1 MTRKMKLVLSWLG
14 MYVLCTVFGFIDT
27 KNGFLQAIFALFSV
41 GFFLPGGIL
50 LYEAV
55 TDKDRRTVRI
65 IRGISIASLI
75 LTMVFII
82 LNALTLPSGEAVGDR
97 MNALLIIVSTPMFS
111 SQMWALSL
119 FLWSC
124 LLMGSFFKKTKKS
137 K

>member
-1 MTRKMKLVLSWLG
+1 MTRKGKLVLSWLG
-14 MYVLCTVFGFIDT
+14 MYVLCTIFGFINTD
-27 KNGFLQAIFALFSV
+27 NGLIKAIFALFSM

-55 TDKDRRTVRI
+55 TDRDRKTVRI
-65 IRGISIASLI
+65 IRWISIASLF
-75 LTMVFII
+75 LTMVLII

-97 MNALLIIVSTPMFS
+97 MNGLLIILSTPMFA
-111 SQMWALSL
+111 SQAWALSL

-124 LLMGSFFKKTKKS
+124 LLMGSFFKKTKNS